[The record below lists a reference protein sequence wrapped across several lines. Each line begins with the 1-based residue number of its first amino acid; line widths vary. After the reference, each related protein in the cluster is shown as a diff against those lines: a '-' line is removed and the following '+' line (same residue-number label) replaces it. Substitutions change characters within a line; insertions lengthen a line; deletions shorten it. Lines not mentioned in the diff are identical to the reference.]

1 MRILHSTFYNA
12 LACFFTYYMLEHGI
26 HAGGEREVEDADA
39 MMHEMYYE
47 SATHVAR
54 KRVNQHD

>member
-1 MRILHSTFYNA
+1 MYYLCSA
-12 LACFFTYYMLEHGI
+12 LLPPPPLLEHGI
-26 HAGGEREVEDADA
+26 HAGGEREVEDVDA

-47 SATHVAR
+47 GATHAAR

>member
-1 MRILHSTFYNA
+1 
-12 LACFFTYYMLEHGI
+12 MLEHGI
-26 HAGGEREVEDADA
+26 HAGGEREVEDVDA

-47 SATHVAR
+47 GATHVAR